1 MIPYQNIA
9 NDCLASL
16 DAEGSDY
23 YTDRLDIIPALNK
36 AQDYLMALILPKFG
50 SKKFNE
56 EVFKGIIITR
66 IYQPS
71 IYSRI
76 TLDQIIP
83 TWGIISVVV
92 NPVIAIPPAPSS
104 AWVASSVPTAEQ
116 SRLIPT
122 YVYVSGGKSCRRLNS
137 QEWNSNA
144 GNPLLDG
151 YVAPPSEVAYALAN
165 NITMNV
171 DYAYLSHIDNLS
183 TINNAVPY
191 EITIRPAITS
201 STPVAITL
209 AKYPTRIN
217 APTDNLDWSPVFQKL
232 LVDATLREIAVKQ
245 GDGSRVINITNEEIE
260 SIVLNQS

>member
-1 MIPYQNIA
+1 MGKNLTPFFMIPYQNIA
-9 NDCLASL
+9 ADCRASL
-16 DAEGSDY
+16 DSEGSDY
-23 YTDRLDIIPALNK
+23 YLDVQDIIPAVNK
-36 AQDYLMALILPKFG
+36 AQDYLMSLILPKFG

-56 EVFKGIIITR
+56 EVFKGIILTR

-76 TLDQIIP
+76 ILDQIIP

-104 AWVASSVPTAEQ
+104 VWTPSAVPSPAQ

-122 YVYVSGGKSCRRLNS
+122 YIYVSGGKSCRRLNS

-151 YVAPPSEVAYALAN
+151 YVPVEAN
-165 NITMNV
+165 PLNLE
-171 DYAYLSHIDNLS
+171 YAYLSHIDNLS
-183 TINNAVPY
+183 AIINSVPY
-191 EITIRPAITS
+191 EITIRPSINS
-201 STPVAITL
+201 STPVAITY

-217 APTDNLDWSPVFQKL
+217 SPTDNLDWSPVFQQLIVK
-232 LVDATLREIAVKQ
+232 ATLKFIAEKQ
-245 GDGSRVINITNEEIE
+245 GDKTTIYTIQEQDIDTLIM
-260 SIVLNQS
+260 NQS